1 MTTFNSEKYLREY
14 EAQDSRIRVYVN
26 ESNLGFKKNFERVIS
41 LCKGDYIALYD
52 QNDVWL
58 SEHLENSCL

>member
-26 ESNLGFKKNFERVIS
+26 ESNLGFKKNF
-41 LCKGDYIALYD
+41 
-52 QNDVWL
+52 
-58 SEHLENSCL
+58 